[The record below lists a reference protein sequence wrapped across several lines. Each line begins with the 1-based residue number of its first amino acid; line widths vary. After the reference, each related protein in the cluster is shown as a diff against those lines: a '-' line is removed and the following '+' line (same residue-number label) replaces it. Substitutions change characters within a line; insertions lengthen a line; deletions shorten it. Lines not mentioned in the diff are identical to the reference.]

1 MVENFQRVCED
12 LSNIGQVNIE
22 LMGPP
27 YNETMDDKSKI
38 SITYKCLLRAQ
49 RLKQR
54 KTALT
59 YAFYLGKL
67 IESCPI
73 IQKLAKKDI
82 SDHYYQTAIR
92 TYYIFEINSFQ
103 IMGTQEITLS
113 MIRRLTSQ
121 QYHSL
126 IIEI

>member
-1 MVENFQRVCED
+1 MSIKSTTVKITKNSID
-12 LSNIGQVNIE
+12 LCF
-22 LMGPP
+22 L
-27 YNETMDDKSKI
+27 
-38 SITYKCLLRAQ
+38 
-49 RLKQR
+49 
-54 KTALT
+54 
-59 YAFYLGKL
+59 FGKL